1 MAPGGTEYPGRPIS
15 RKLLIR
21 VSTRMLTELT
31 GARGGE
37 KNGHS
42 KHCRRRI
49 KPDN

>member
-1 MAPGGTEYPGRPIS
+1 MGPGGTEYPGRPIS

-21 VSTRMLTELT
+21 VSARTEPT